1 MASFKWPPPA
11 SSGGGGGSGD
21 VTAASNFGTD
31 NRVIRSDGTTK
42 GVQASAVTLD
52 DSGNLSGVG
61 TISSGAIT
69 TTGVTASRAVVSSA
83 GQTLEASAT
92 TATEIGYVSGVTS
105 AIQTQ
110 LNAKAAGAASSVDN
124 TLPRFDGTG
133 GKTLQTSG
141 VVVNDTDDVSGV
153 TSIDVDGTTE
163 ATSTTTGVIK
173 AAGGM
178 SAQKNVVSG
187 GQIGSTITDK
197 GNSGTSLTIDWNDG
211 NVQFVDLTGDVGTLT
226 LNNPISGFGYTLV
239 LKQDGTGGHT
249 VTWPASILWPGGTE
263 PTLSTAANA
272 IDVVT
277 LVYNGLDTEYY
288 AAANLDFS

>member
-11 SSGGGGGSGD
+11 SSGGGGSGD
-21 VTAASNFGTD
+21 VTAASNFAAD
-31 NRVIRSDGTTK
+31 NRLIRSDGTTK
-42 GVQASAVTLD
+42 GVQAS
-52 DSGNLSGVG
+52 
-61 TISSGAIT
+61 
-69 TTGVTASRAVVSSA
+69 
-83 GQTLEASAT
+83 
-92 TATEIGYVSGVTS
+92 
-105 AIQTQ
+105 
-110 LNAKAAGAASSVDN
+110 
-124 TLPRFDGTG
+124 
-133 GKTLQTSG
+133 G
-141 VVVNDTDDVSGV
+141 VVVDDSDNVTGV

-163 ATSTTTGVIK
+163 ATSTTTGVVK

-178 SAQKNVVSG
+178 SAQKNVVAG

-249 VTWPASILWPGGTE
+249 VTWPGTIKWPAGAA
-263 PTLSTAANA
+263 PTLSTAGNS

-277 LVYNGLDTEYY
+277 LVYNGLDSEYY
-288 AAANLDFS
+288 AAANLAFS